1 MNVALLGHGTVGSG
15 VAEILIRME
24 SKVLADAGQAVFLK
38 SILDVRSFPKLFYAD
53 RFVKDFS
60 AIENDPEIKIVIECI
75 GGLTPAYDFVKRALL
90 KGKAVVTSNKE
101 LVAEKGPELFSLAEK
116 SGVPFFYEAAVGG
129 TIPIIRSLSVSF
141 GGAEITRIAGILNG
155 TTNYILSA
163 MKRDGVS
170 YKSALAEAQ
179 RLGYA
184 EADPTADV
192 SGLDSGRKIAIL
204 ASLVWKTSV
213 SPSEIPLTGLSALSP
228 EIIAVA
234 DSLGYA
240 VKLIAEAKKTISGL
254 SVFVSPMFLSK
265 ASPLSFVD
273 DVNNA
278 VLLSSATNG
287 DVLFYGRGAG
297 KLPTAAAVVADV
309 VNAVKLPNYD
319 FAFSW
324 NAEKTIPLSP
334 ERMRFFVRVSGSF
347 PAQFSELAE
356 TLISS
361 GEPNEHCFFTAPIF
375 EHDLSSLEAAVLEHG
390 GSLSKIPVFE

>member
-38 SILDVRSFPKLFYAD
+38 SILDVRSFPKLSYAD

-170 YKSALAEAQ
+170 YESALAEAQ

-361 GEPNEHCFFTAPIF
+361 GKPNEHCFFTAPIF
-375 EHDLSSLEAAVLEHG
+375 EHDLSSLEAVVFEHG

>member
-38 SILDVRSFPKLFYAD
+38 SILDVRSFPKLSYAD